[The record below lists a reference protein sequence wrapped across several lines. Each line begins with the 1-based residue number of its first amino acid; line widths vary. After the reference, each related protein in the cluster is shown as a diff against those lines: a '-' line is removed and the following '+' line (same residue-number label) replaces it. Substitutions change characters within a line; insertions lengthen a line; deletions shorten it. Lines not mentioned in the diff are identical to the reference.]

1 MWLDRLS
8 GHSTPSNAPA
18 QPHNRSYS
26 PLPRRSSHLA
36 PPTASKRPGFSPQ
49 SSTLS
54 LVSNDSTTSL
64 LGGSRKTNG
73 SGLRQSTV
81 VDDHAEPLEVLRNL
95 LGADSRSVGLIN
107 GPGNGAHDINLDE
120 ELDFSGLSLR
130 ELAKSQQSEIG
141 DIHSHVPQT
150 VEECK

>member
-26 PLPRRSSHLA
+26 PVPRRSSHLA
-36 PPTASKRPGFSPQ
+36 PPTGSKRPGISPQ

-64 LGGSRKTNG
+64 LEGSRKTNG
-73 SGLRQSTV
+73 SALRQSTIL
-81 VDDHAEPLEVLRNL
+81 DDHTEPLEVLRNL
-95 LGADSRSVGLIN
+95 LGAEKKSVELTDGL
-107 GPGNGAHDINLDE
+107 GNGGHNFNFEE
-120 ELDFSGLSLR
+120 ELDFLGLSLR
-130 ELAKSQQSEIG
+130 ELAKSQKPEFG

-150 VEECK
+150 VEECT

>member
-8 GHSTPSNAPA
+8 GHSTPSNAPPP
-18 QPHNRSYS
+18 PHNRSYS

-36 PPTASKRPGFSPQ
+36 PPAASKRPGFSPQ

-64 LGGSRKTNG
+64 LGSSKKTNG
-73 SGLRQSTV
+73 SGLKQSTV
-81 VDDHAEPLEVLRNL
+81 INDYPEPLEVLQKLLRAESKGLDIKDVPRNSTGDL
-95 LGADSRSVGLIN
+95 
-107 GPGNGAHDINLDE
+107 NLEDGV
-120 ELDFSGLSLR
+120 DFSGLSLQ
-130 ELAKSQQSEIG
+130 ELAKSQQSESD

-150 VEECK
+150 LEECM

>member
-8 GHSTPSNAPA
+8 GHSTPPPP
-18 QPHNRSYS
+18 PHNRSYS

-64 LGGSRKTNG
+64 LGSSKKTNG
-73 SGLRQSTV
+73 SGLKQSTV
-81 VDDHAEPLEVLRNL
+81 IDDYPEPLEVLQKL
-95 LGADSRSVGLIN
+95 LRAESKDSDIKDVS
-107 GPGNGAHDINLDE
+107 GNGTGDLNLE
-120 ELDFSGLSLR
+120 EDLDFSGLSLR
-130 ELAKSQQSEIG
+130 ELAKSQQSESD

-150 VEECK
+150 LEECM

>member
-8 GHSTPSNAPA
+8 GHSTPSNAPS
-18 QPHNRSYS
+18 QPPNRSYS

-64 LGGSRKTNG
+64 LGGSRRTNG
-73 SGLRQSTV
+73 SSLRQSTV
-81 VDDHAEPLEVLRNL
+81 VDDHPEPLEVLQKL
-95 LGADSRSVGLIN
+95 LGAESKGVDLTDGA
-107 GPGNGAHDINLDE
+107 GNGAHDLNLE

-130 ELAKSQQSEIG
+130 ELAKSQQSESDG
-141 DIHSHVPQT
+141 IHSHVPQT
-150 VEECK
+150 IEECT

>member
-8 GHSTPSNAPA
+8 GHSTPSNAPT

-36 PPTASKRPGFSPQ
+36 PPIAPKRPGFSPQ

-64 LGGSRKTNG
+64 LGASKKTNG
-73 SGLRQSTV
+73 SSLRQSTV
-81 VDDHAEPLEVLRNL
+81 ANNSVEPLAVLRNL
-95 LGADSRSVGLIN
+95 LGTESKSVDLKD
-107 GPGNGAHDINLDE
+107 GPGYDARDLNLE
-120 ELDFSGLSLR
+120 EDLDFSGLSLR
-130 ELAKSQQSEIG
+130 ELAKPKISENC
-141 DIHSHVPQT
+141 DIHSHVSQT
-150 VEECK
+150 VEECM

>member
-8 GHSTPSNAPA
+8 GHSTPSNA
-18 QPHNRSYS
+18 PHNRSYS

-36 PPTASKRPGFSPQ
+36 PPAASKRPGFSPQ

-64 LGGSRKTNG
+64 LGSSKKTNG

-81 VDDHAEPLEVLRNL
+81 IDNHSEPLEVLQKL
-95 LGADSRSVGLIN
+95 LGAESKGL
-107 GPGNGAHDINLDE
+107 GLKDVSGNGTDNLNLDDG
-120 ELDFSGLSLR
+120 LDFSGLSLR
-130 ELAKSQQSEIG
+130 EFAKSLQSESD
-141 DIHSHVPQT
+141 DIHSHMPQT
-150 VEECK
+150 LEECM